1 MTIGPYQRETNELN
15 AFYTN
20 LKAGMTWSDVAAQC
34 KTDLNISIFDKNGD
48 TIVQDEEINYLK
60 KLANSLYAFYQRF
73 FSLDKLIHV
82 INLAQNIQDGKVEE
96 DKLKLAG
103 TITIKKGDKFKNFTY
118 YEDNRTAHQKRQDTA
133 RGIEYD
139 GNILVD
145 YTELNNLEPGEYYIS
160 SYKRV
165 KNDDGTYTEFPVIS
179 KKIGSDTQ
187 KSANHS
193 EGFDRKLSNITIAL
207 DADDGRE
214 KTIRSELTEI
224 CKQLGINLNILSD
237 TKGYWIE
244 DYAVIRSDGKI
255 CVVSYEAVNAV
266 SNSRAYEP
274 SITADMIDR
283 RRDISTT
290 TQGGGI
296 IYGEGFDNYI
306 QEKDIVYS
314 KSYLEGGNVL
324 NTCLANGEAAA
335 VIGSDSITFT
345 LMALNLEN
353 TEENIEIAKKQIA
366 EDLGIEQ
373 ENITFIPQFDFHIDM
388 LYRPL
393 HNGEIAVPDFQESIK
408 LLEENEIS
416 SMSAEEK
423 QELIN
428 ELKVMDEKTAS
439 IRQEA
444 EQTLEEKGYKLHKI
458 PCFDKCCEEV
468 NYLNGVS
475 GTSESGEVF
484 YITNKSKYPELD
496 TLVQDYFQ
504 KAGADKIFFVST
516 TSFLRQNGGIDCLTL
531 EM

>member
-1 MTIGPYQRETNELN
+1 MTIGPYQRETNELD

-48 TIVQDEEINYLK
+48 TIVQEEEINYLK
-60 KLANSLYAFYQRF
+60 KLANSLYAFCKSF
-73 FSLDKLIHV
+73 FSLDKLINV
-82 INLAQNIQDGKVEE
+82 INLAQKIKDGSVNE
-96 DKLKLAG
+96 DDLKLAE
-103 TITIKKGDKFKNFTY
+103 TITINKGDKFKNFTY
-118 YEDNRTAHQKRQDTA
+118 YEDTRTAHQKRQDTA

-193 EGFDRKLSNITIAL
+193 EGFDRKLSTIAL
-207 DADDGRE
+207 ALDSNNERD
-214 KTIRSELTEI
+214 TTLRSELTQI
-224 CKQLGINLNILSD
+224 CDQLGINLNILSD
-237 TKGYWIE
+237 TKGCWIE
-244 DYAVIRSDGKI
+244 DYVVITDGKI
-255 CVVSYEAVNAV
+255 CVASDEAVNAV
-266 SNSRAYEP
+266 SNSRADEP

-353 TEENIEIAKKQIA
+353 TEENIEIAKK
-366 EDLGIEQ
+366 
-373 ENITFIPQFDFHIDM
+373 
-388 LYRPL
+388 
-393 HNGEIAVPDFQESIK
+393 
-408 LLEENEIS
+408 
-416 SMSAEEK
+416 
-423 QELIN
+423 
-428 ELKVMDEKTAS
+428 
-439 IRQEA
+439 
-444 EQTLEEKGYKLHKI
+444 
-458 PCFDKCCEEV
+458 
-468 NYLNGVS
+468 
-475 GTSESGEVF
+475 
-484 YITNKSKYPELD
+484 
-496 TLVQDYFQ
+496 
-504 KAGADKIFFVST
+504 
-516 TSFLRQNGGIDCLTL
+516 
-531 EM
+531 

>member
-48 TIVQDEEINYLK
+48 TIVQEEEINYLK
-60 KLANSLYAFYQRF
+60 KLANSLYAFCKGF
-73 FSLDKLIHV
+73 FSLDKLINV
-82 INLAQNIQDGKVEE
+82 INLAQNIQDGKVKE
-96 DKLKLAG
+96 DELKLAG

-160 SYKRV
+160 GYKRV
-165 KNDDGTYTEFPVIS
+165 KNDDGTYTEMPVIS
-179 KKIGSDTQ
+179 KKIGSDTK
-187 KSANHS
+187 KSADNHS
-193 EGFDRKLSNITIAL
+193 EGFDRKLSTIVLAT
-207 DADDGRE
+207 DSGRE

-237 TKGYWIE
+237 TKGCWIE
-244 DYAVIRSDGKI
+244 DYAVIRHDGKI
-255 CVVSYEAVNAV
+255 YVPLDETANAV
-266 SNSRAYEP
+266 LSLWADDP
-274 SITADMIDR
+274 SIIADMIDR
-283 RRDISTT
+283 RRDISTSP
-290 TQGGGI
+290 QGGGI
-296 IYGEGFDNYI
+296 KYGEGFDNYI

-353 TEENIEIAKKQIA
+353 TEGNIEIAKKQIA

-458 PCFDKCCEEV
+458 PCFDKCCKEV
-468 NYLNGVS
+468 NYLNGVG
-475 GTSESGEVF
+475 GTSETGEVF

-496 TLVQDYFQ
+496 TLVQDYFK

-516 TSFLRQNGGIDCLTL
+516 TSFLERNGGIDCLTL